1 MLHISSLLL
10 RLTVVLLWVI
20 RFSSSTF
27 VNYKD
32 CNVDVDNLKLRPF
45 IIDAAVDEDEKKLK
59 FFMNSQ
65 VANMRRNYSSN
76 YTNIVINDVNYQT
89 NKYTTFHVEINFM
102 GKVIVSENKRFC
114 DMIAV
119 KNTTDFLNG
128 PRFQHTNSSSNDTQT
143 IYMTDP
149 FSEIGYNNTPIS
161 KRHTLPEGKER
172 VLSSNLTLLSTS
184 NTTIEQIFNNA
195 TGALVSCPLY
205 YNDSIVLYYE
215 ADIAKHFHRLG
226 SYQIK
231 FMVISNDEDSKII
244 GCSRTYITPVQPG
257 ILNGIVGYGVL
268 ALLIITIVVNLL
280 TMAYSTYQESSNP
293 FLFKASTICN
303 LALLKQV
310 DASLP
315 GIIGY
320 LQYAF
325 FIGGLDLAYPGF
337 YQPMIG
343 QIKWCALLGFLFIKD
358 RGRHYEDNIDHLYPT
373 MDSGGLPGLTKSS
386 SGNPVLNNWA
396 NFMVTLVI
404 ITSITLAF
412 NQAFV
417 IVKLFLAKINLL
429 QFSSKHAKDPG
440 NFKGFSVL
448 SRKNLYLILGQ
459 GLHSFLVIFG
469 MPFLI
474 LTTFQFLAASDINGK
489 HRYFSNYFRL
499 KNDLYSMR
507 VPYNRLI
514 IPSSVFLFSS
524 EIGIEP
530 TCSSSNKAL
539 PFGTYSRSSVDSD
552 FRWNY
557 DPSNTTTDN
566 AMNDA
571 RQGFNSTGMRQRSY
585 MKISE
590 ANIAFASITFNLWVG
605 LCFYFIFHY
614 LLTFRKNFKV
624 RQSSNVSRMY
634 TSLKT
639 ILIWAFFYHEY
650 KPQRINF
657 VIYDIATLLAKLF
670 VIGLLQNHGVVQV
683 TVLIVVT
690 VVDLFILYVYKPYY
704 VRISWWSLKVMFP
717 VARFLI
723 SILCIPF
730 LRPLDINESVKTYV
744 AYVQLLISAIVVI
757 VFCIQLIYWFLRTC
771 LLIVKKVNR
780 RHRIDNAFNHNL
792 SSDDSLEEFHR
803 QFEYKPLQPPPSY
816 KTQVQAV
823 AETELECQNIKGNQN
838 YVTDEQ
844 ANDNENEPDED
855 YYYRKKS
862 RLILKRLHSDN
873 EIQTVVSNSSESNFQ
888 QLQNESNLRK
898 IKNDYKVREGD
909 QIYKKYFTDDLIDP
923 EVKELWE
930 SRKEK
935 FQDDDLPDFQNDSNN
950 GTFYKIKGFIKTK
963 RNTQKPKKEVGFHVD
978 RPKPLVVK
986 SINQIKQ
993 EQEQEQEEEE
1003 EEEGIRENK
1012 KPKQQLQH
1020 HCKEESVLSSGS
1032 STSLI

>member
-325 FIGGLDLAYPGF
+325 
-337 YQPMIG
+337 
-343 QIKWCALLGFLFIKD
+343 
-358 RGRHYEDNIDHLYPT
+358 
-373 MDSGGLPGLTKSS
+373 
-386 SGNPVLNNWA
+386 
-396 NFMVTLVI
+396 
-404 ITSITLAF
+404 
-412 NQAFV
+412 
-417 IVKLFLAKINLL
+417 
-429 QFSSKHAKDPG
+429 
-440 NFKGFSVL
+440 L
-448 SRKNLYLILGQ
+448 SE
-459 GLHSFLVIFG
+459 V
-469 MPFLI
+469 
-474 LTTFQFLAASDINGK
+474 
-489 HRYFSNYFRL
+489 
-499 KNDLYSMR
+499 
-507 VPYNRLI
+507 
-514 IPSSVFLFSS
+514 
-524 EIGIEP
+524 
-530 TCSSSNKAL
+530 
-539 PFGTYSRSSVDSD
+539 
-552 FRWNY
+552 
-557 DPSNTTTDN
+557 
-566 AMNDA
+566 
-571 RQGFNSTGMRQRSY
+571 ST
-585 MKISE
+585 
-590 ANIAFASITFNLWVG
+590 
-605 LCFYFIFHY
+605 
-614 LLTFRKNFKV
+614 
-624 RQSSNVSRMY
+624 
-634 TSLKT
+634 
-639 ILIWAFFYHEY
+639 
-650 KPQRINF
+650 
-657 VIYDIATLLAKLF
+657 
-670 VIGLLQNHGVVQV
+670 
-683 TVLIVVT
+683 
-690 VVDLFILYVYKPYY
+690 
-704 VRISWWSLKVMFP
+704 
-717 VARFLI
+717 
-723 SILCIPF
+723 
-730 LRPLDINESVKTYV
+730 
-744 AYVQLLISAIVVI
+744 
-757 VFCIQLIYWFLRTC
+757 
-771 LLIVKKVNR
+771 
-780 RHRIDNAFNHNL
+780 
-792 SSDDSLEEFHR
+792 
-803 QFEYKPLQPPPSY
+803 
-816 KTQVQAV
+816 
-823 AETELECQNIKGNQN
+823 
-838 YVTDEQ
+838 
-844 ANDNENEPDED
+844 
-855 YYYRKKS
+855 
-862 RLILKRLHSDN
+862 
-873 EIQTVVSNSSESNFQ
+873 
-888 QLQNESNLRK
+888 
-898 IKNDYKVREGD
+898 
-909 QIYKKYFTDDLIDP
+909 
-923 EVKELWE
+923 
-930 SRKEK
+930 
-935 FQDDDLPDFQNDSNN
+935 
-950 GTFYKIKGFIKTK
+950 
-963 RNTQKPKKEVGFHVD
+963 
-978 RPKPLVVK
+978 
-986 SINQIKQ
+986 
-993 EQEQEQEEEE
+993 
-1003 EEEGIRENK
+1003 
-1012 KPKQQLQH
+1012 
-1020 HCKEESVLSSGS
+1020 
-1032 STSLI
+1032 